1 MTDVRTLRPR
11 GSSGLSGRPGM
22 RSRSSPGSPAPD
34 DHGSSAI
41 ELAILAPLLLAMIWI
56 TIQYALYY
64 QGRQV
69 ALAAAQLGARVASQD
84 ADAVPGWQ
92 ALAERS
98 AENYYQG
105 LGTRV
110 LGPHITAVAVP
121 AGPGQVRVTVTG
133 QAASIMFGLNLTI
146 HETAGGPIDCFRPDL
161 NGGQQCQN

>member
-1 MTDVRTLRPR
+1 MTGPRSWRP
-11 GSSGLSGRPGM
+11 GRPG
-22 RSRSSPGSPAPD
+22 REFSLRAGPD
-34 DHGSSAI
+34 RGSSAI
-41 ELAILAPLLLAMIWI
+41 ELAILAPMLLAMIWL

-84 ADAVPGWQ
+84 ADTVPGWTG
-92 ALAERS
+92 LAERS

-110 LGPHITAVAVP
+110 LGSHISAVAVTS
-121 AGPGQVRVTVTG
+121 GQGQVRVTVTG
-133 QAASIMFGLNLTI
+133 HAASIMFGLNLTI

-161 NGGQQCQN
+161 NGGQQCQA